1 MFTLQKHPKW
11 MLFTVIMCWFCWR
24 QNCPLHLVL
33 NLWPSGDAHRLSDHC
48 HLCARPLHKTPSPW
62 VSFIQS
68 ADVLRQHYFCESNSV
83 IRRSDSGARAM
94 PPTWHMRL
102 VSALAAAMPISSTEK
117 DGWAARPRTT
127 HAKHRA
133 DTPTRSHHSPL
144 RSQMM
149 GRDQSG
155 GWQFFFFLASERD
168 EYNGVFLAG
177 GLRGQTQGG
186 RGSEEVWW
194 DVLYTVHTADVSST
208 HLLCFKKGRT
218 FFFFTHRQVRSCVEN
233 IVGLWGIRTF
243 CSIKCYVHSYNDKL
257 FPYQG
262 CFYFYGQEINFF
274 SVWGDLEIIWY
285 PFVENPSVQHFNMVG
300 GSRRWP

>member
-155 GWQFFFFLASERD
+155 GWQFFFFSCEWTWRIQWS
-168 EYNGVFLAG
+168 VFSRRVEGTDAG
-177 GLRGQTQGG
+177 GKREW
-186 RGSEEVWW
+186 GS
-194 DVLYTVHTADVSST
+194 LMR
-208 HLLCFKKGRT
+208 C
-218 FFFFTHRQVRSCVEN
+218 
-233 IVGLWGIRTF
+233 I
-243 CSIKCYVHSYNDKL
+243 VHSAHCRCL
-257 FPYQG
+257 
-262 CFYFYGQEINFF
+262 
-274 SVWGDLEIIWY
+274 LH
-285 PFVENPSVQHFNMVG
+285 PSAVL
-300 GSRRWP
+300 

>member
-48 HLCARPLHKTPSPW
+48 HLCARPLHKTPSPS

-117 DGWAARPRTT
+117 DGLASPPTNNTCETPRRHTNT
-127 HAKHRA
+127 E
-133 DTPTRSHHSPL
+133 PPL
-144 RSQMM
+144 PSAEPDDGTGPER
-149 GRDQSG
+149 RVTV
-155 GWQFFFFLASERD
+155 FFFLRVNVTNTME
-168 EYNGVFLAG
+168 
-177 GLRGQTQGG
+177 
-186 RGSEEVWW
+186 
-194 DVLYTVHTADVSST
+194 
-208 HLLCFKKGRT
+208 CF
-218 FFFFTHRQVRSCVEN
+218 
-233 IVGLWGIRTF
+233 
-243 CSIKCYVHSYNDKL
+243 
-257 FPYQG
+257 
-262 CFYFYGQEINFF
+262 
-274 SVWGDLEIIWY
+274 
-285 PFVENPSVQHFNMVG
+285 
-300 GSRRWP
+300 